1 MRRSASWILTIGMRD
16 FRSGTLVR
24 SLTARLVDCS
34 TAAGRKIQQLIQA
47 MEEVEQFHQ
56 IETDLQ
62 VQQFLKDTREYLHQM
77 IRIVNIKE
85 EVRHRSL
92 ARSLVPC

>member
-1 MRRSASWILTIGMRD
+1 
-16 FRSGTLVR
+16 
-24 SLTARLVDCS
+24 
-34 TAAGRKIQQLIQA
+34 